1 MEWPK
6 AKCSE
11 YPVLYQ
17 LLVDFLILWSDKG
30 IYKTSKLQYLQSREL
45 SETYKTGSNKTV
57 EHKTYDRV
65 INIAI

>member
-1 MEWPK
+1 
-6 AKCSE
+6 
-11 YPVLYQ
+11 
-17 LLVDFLILWSDKG
+17 LWSDKG